1 MNTKRAGLKES
12 EDGERKRSIFK
23 RTVLCIFEGP
33 RTKDQDHGRR
43 LVIGVAGRDL
53 IGSGPSVGAN
63 GWMPGGS
70 LRGATVIGD
79 VHQRYVV
86 NN

>member
-1 MNTKRAGLKES
+1 MSNKRAGSKES

-23 RTVLCIFEGP
+23 STVLCIFEGP

-43 LVIGVAGRDL
+43 LGNWGCQESSDWVRTERW
-53 IGSGPSVGAN
+53 GPMG
-63 GWMPGGS
+63 GCQGGS

-79 VHQRYVV
+79 VHQRHVV
-86 NN
+86 E